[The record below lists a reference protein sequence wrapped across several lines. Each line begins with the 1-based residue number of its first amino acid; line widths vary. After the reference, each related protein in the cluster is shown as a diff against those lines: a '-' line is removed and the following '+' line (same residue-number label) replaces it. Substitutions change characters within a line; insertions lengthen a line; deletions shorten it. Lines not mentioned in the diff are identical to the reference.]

1 MSNTVYVIQGQ
12 NKHKT
17 RYHDGE
23 KSCSSSK
30 KATDLEELTI
40 EEAEIRGLTRCK
52 RCAGEVDTSGQD
64 LSYQNALKQAAA
76 GGD

>member
-17 RYHDGE
+17 CYHEGPNA
-23 KSCSSSK
+23 CQSSK
-30 KATDLEELTI
+30 AGEQFETMSEH
-40 EEAEIRGLTRCK
+40 EAQLRGLNECK
-52 RCAGEVDTSGQD
+52 WCAGEVDTSGQD

-76 GGD
+76 SSD